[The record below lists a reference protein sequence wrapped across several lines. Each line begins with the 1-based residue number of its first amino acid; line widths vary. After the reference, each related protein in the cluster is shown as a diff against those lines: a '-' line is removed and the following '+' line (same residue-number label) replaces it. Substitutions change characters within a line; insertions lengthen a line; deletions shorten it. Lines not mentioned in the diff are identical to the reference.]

1 METVSMAL
9 NTNEMKID
17 DLIEKLQMFKRK
29 YGNIEVRVQYRDS
42 GGDYYGTDE
51 PYAIVSTN
59 VEKDEGDETKTEKF
73 TVIL

>member
-29 YGNIEVRVQYRDS
+29 FGNIEVRVQYRDD
-42 GGDYYGTDE
+42 GGDYYGTDV

-59 VEKDEGDETKTEKF
+59 VEKDEDEDRKEKF